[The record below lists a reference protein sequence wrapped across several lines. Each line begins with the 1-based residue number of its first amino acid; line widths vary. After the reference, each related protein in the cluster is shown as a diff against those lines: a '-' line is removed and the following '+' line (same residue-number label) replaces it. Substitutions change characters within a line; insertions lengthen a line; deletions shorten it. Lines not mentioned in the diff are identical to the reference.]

1 MPYAGVGVVHS
12 LCLEPSPTCGTGGIT
27 KEVGGRGPEIDAVF
41 VIYK

>member
-12 LCLEPSPTCGTGGIT
+12 LGLEPSPTGGIT